1 MVQNEELRIVRGN
14 AFNVKIQVEAIRLD
28 GTKVDNFNLAE
39 ANAQLKVWHAGQK
52 TAKEFVIDGNSA
64 IISFADTE
72 LLGWYGLEMSGTFES
87 APWRF
92 AVTQVFQI
100 VETNEKANV
109 PAWTFLTDDTYFVEG
124 VLTLYANGATHQ
136 ADWDETNPTSP
147 SYIKNKP
154 AVVSPTQ
161 LQQAINTEKERAE
174 AAEQAN
180 ADAIAEKYTKPSGG
194 IPSTDMTEAVQTS
207 LQKAENAAPQATTY
221 TKEQV
226 DAMIADFITR
236 SVNDLMNYYLKS
248 ETYTKAEVQQLINAV
263 KQFTY
268 DVVNTLP
275 TASEETMH
283 KIYLVPSTNPQT
295 QNVKDEYITIIDGSA
310 YKWEQIGSTTV
321 DLSGYYT
328 SAQTDQAISN
338 ALTNALSNYSTTT
351 QMNTAITTALNNA
364 LAAYS
369 TTQQMNAAIA
379 AALAPYYTKTEI
391 DTMLESKADTDGN
404 YPQLVAGNVVG
415 EFNQEAEVS
424 FRPSA
429 GTIDI
434 QSGYKVNYGG
444 HLEGVKGN
452 AVYWNQIFDAAT
464 WTNGGSDG
472 SITQGGNLFTYTV
485 ATIGTNAWDNRFLI
499 YKANAF
505 SSSHKYLVV
514 FKVKAPTANAIS
526 LSGNGLSGNVSVGSP
541 VANQWTQMAAIL
553 DGARIYASNQIWFC
567 LNCVSGYSVGD
578 SIQIKDINIFDI
590 SLIYSIGNEPTNVA
604 DFEADYLKW
613 FGKPLGYEPYNAG
626 ELIPV
631 KMAGLKTVGFNQY
644 NGHPLTLVPGKV
656 YQITGTYTSIA
667 IDGETITPDSNGKFT
682 ATNGGT
688 LTVTGGGADTCVH
701 FVHSG
706 ARDGQYEPY
715 WSSLLPFDVTN
726 VYGKV
731 NGEGSLVQIAAN
743 GLKKADY
750 AGTIYDVINLKDCT
764 ADIRVSDTP
773 ATPGEGLYEPL
784 ATPLHY
790 TDLVYRINGVDYP
803 LEGALP
809 YKVDDYGTEEVV
821 AISGEKT
828 VAPVLQL
835 RYGINVGDTTKNLP
849 FNYLSPKMQQTF
861 TEDEKRQ
868 ARKNIGVDATSAD
881 VLALIRANE
890 DALLTAM
897 KTAGIITDYTLDAE
911 ADANGVYGVTVS

>member
-1 MVQNEELRIVRGN
+1 MAQNEELRIVRGN
-14 AFNVKIQVEAIRLD
+14 AFNIKIQVEAIRLD

-39 ANAQLKVWHAGQK
+39 SSPQLKVWHAGQK
-52 TAKEFVIDGNSA
+52 TDKEFVIDGNNA
-64 IISFADTE
+64 IISFDGTE

-92 AVTQVFQI
+92 AVVQVFQI

-109 PAWTFLTDDTYFVEG
+109 PSWTILTDSTYFVEG
-124 VLTLYANGATHQ
+124 VLTLYANGATYQ
-136 ADWDETNPTSP
+136 ADWDETDTTSP

-154 AVVSPTQ
+154 DLGKYATKVQ
-161 LQQAINTEKERAE
+161 LQQTEQHLQTEINEKQDTIADLQQIRED
-174 AAEQAN
+174 AAAGATAYHLPQ
-180 ADAIAEKYTKPSGG
+180 GG

-207 LQKAENAAPQATTY
+207 LQKAESAAPQSTTY

-226 DAMIADFITR
+226 DVMIADFITR

-248 ETYTKAEVQQLINAV
+248 ETYTKAEVQQLIDTV
-263 KQFTY
+263 KQFAY
-268 DVVNTLP
+268 EVVTTLP
-275 TASEETMH
+275 AASEETMH
-283 KIYLVPSTNPQT
+283 KIYLVPSTNPKT
-295 QNVKDEYITIIDGSA
+295 QNVKDEYITIIDGAA

-328 SAQTDQAISN
+328 STQTDQAISN
-338 ALTNALSNYSTTT
+338 ALNSALSNYSTTA
-351 QMNTAITTALNNA
+351 QMNTAITTVLNNA

-379 AALAPYYTKTEI
+379 AALTPYYTKTEI
-391 DTMLESKADTDGN
+391 NALLENKANIDGN

-452 AVYWNQIFDAAT
+452 TVSWNQIVKQDYSNLNKFRL
-464 WTNGGSDG
+464 NFSLSDG
-472 SITQGGNLFTYTV
+472 V
-485 ATIGTNAWDNRFLI
+485 ATCSAQQSGAQLIFAKSNFIVGHVYYTKFYYKGTTGYI
-499 YKANAF
+499 YINGTLYKRSTTTENDW
-505 SSSHKYLVV
+505 
-514 FKVKAPTANAIS
+514 VKAVSLGSFPENAPE
-526 LSGNGLSGNVSVGSP
+526 GN
-541 VANQWTQMAAIL
+541 
-553 DGARIYASNQIWFC
+553 DIYAVIEDTPNFY
-567 LNCVSGYSVGD
+567 V
-578 SIQIKDINIFDI
+578 KDYVVIDLTLMFGA
-590 SLIYSIGNEPTNVA
+590 GNEPTNAA
-604 DFEADYLKW
+604 DFEADYLRW
-613 FGKPLGYEPYNAG
+613 FGKPLAYEDYNPG
-626 ELIPV
+626 ELISV
-631 KMAGLKTVGFNQY
+631 KMSGLKTVGFNQY
-644 NGHPLTLVPGKV
+644 NGQPLTLVPGKV

-667 IDGETITPDSNGKFT
+667 IDEETITPDSNGKFT

-750 AGTIYDVINLKDCT
+750 AGTIFDVVNLKDCT

-784 ATPLHY
+784 STPLHY

-821 AISGEKT
+821 AISGQKT

-868 ARKNIGVDATSAD
+868 ARKNIGVDATRED

-890 DALLTAM
+890 DALLTAL
-897 KTAGIITDYTLDAE
+897 KTAGTITDYTLDAE
-911 ADANGVYGVTVS
+911 ADANGVYGVIVS